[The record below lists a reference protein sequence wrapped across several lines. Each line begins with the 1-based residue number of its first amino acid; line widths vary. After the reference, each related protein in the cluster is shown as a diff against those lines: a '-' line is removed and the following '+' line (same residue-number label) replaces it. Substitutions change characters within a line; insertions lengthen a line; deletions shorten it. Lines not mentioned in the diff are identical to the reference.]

1 MVKNCSILKQV
12 VCAGNTF
19 HFDYNNAAW
28 LRKSKGIC
36 FLLIFGCSQLLNFNS
51 ATAQTVRNA
60 NNASIATIESDGTVR
75 NSSNAMIGCIES
87 DGDIRDRSNRSLG
100 KLESDGT
107 VRDRSN
113 RSLGKIESDG
123 TVRDQ
128 SNRSIGKVESDGTV
142 RDSSNRTLGTAKGV
156 PMRYAA
162 LYFFFDFFR

>member
-1 MVKNCSILKQV
+1 MINILINQYSQKCKRQ
-12 VCAGNTF
+12 THLSLHFFSLHLTSF
-19 HFDYNNAAW
+19 HS
-28 LRKSKGIC
+28 LILL
-36 FLLIFGCSQLLNFNS
+36 FLFSFFHS
-51 ATAQTVRNA
+51 AQAQTIRNS

-75 NSSNAMIGCIES
+75 NSSNSTIGCIES

-128 SNRSIGKVESDGTV
+128 SNRTLGKVESDGTV

>member
-12 VCAGNTF
+12 VCAGNIF
-19 HFDYNNAAW
+19 HFDYDNAAW

-75 NSSNAMIGCIES
+75 
-87 DGDIRDRSNRSLG
+87 
-100 KLESDGT
+100 
-107 VRDRSN
+107 
-113 RSLGKIESDG
+113 
-123 TVRDQ
+123 DQ
-128 SNRSIGKVESDGTV
+128 SNRTLGKVESDGTV
-142 RDSSNRTLGTAKGV
+142 RDSSNRTPGTAKGV